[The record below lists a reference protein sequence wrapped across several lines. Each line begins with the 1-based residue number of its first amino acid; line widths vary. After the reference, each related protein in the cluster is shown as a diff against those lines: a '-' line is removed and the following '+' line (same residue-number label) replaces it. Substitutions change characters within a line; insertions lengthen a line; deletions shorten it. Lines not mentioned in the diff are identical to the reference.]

1 MTVRDELLK
10 IQAAN
15 NGVCSPVAVVKFARN
30 PKTELHSHFEWDDSK
45 AAEGY
50 RLWQARQV
58 ISLELTVIPS
68 EKRNVE
74 TRLFVSLS
82 QDRTSEGGYRL
93 ITNVLED
100 PDLRKQLIEEA
111 LIELKRIQVKYGH
124 LKELTAVFDAVNQ
137 VKLILEQT

>member
-1 MTVRDELLK
+1 MTIRDELLK

-15 NGVCSPVAVVKFARN
+15 NGICSPLAVVSFARN
-30 PKTELHSHFEWDDSK
+30 PKTKLHARFEWDDGK
-45 AAEGY
+45 AAEDY

-58 ISLELTVIPS
+58 ISLELTIIQS
-68 EKRNVE
+68 EKREVE

-100 PDLRKQLIEEA
+100 TDLRGQLLQEA
-111 LIELKRIQVKYGH
+111 MSELKRIQVKYGH
-124 LKELTAVFDAVNQ
+124 LKELASIFDAVNQ
-137 VKLILEQT
+137 IKLVLEQQ